1 MYMGRIISNPKRETL
16 DEIDLRIISE
26 LQKDGR
32 AAFSQ
37 IAEAL
42 SVSPGMIRLRY
53 NRLVGSGYLKV
64 VAISNPPKMGFNFMA
79 MIGIKVEGSK
89 LNRVAEMIAE
99 LDEVIYLIATS
110 GAYDLFAEG
119 ICTDQDNLLNFLGQ
133 KLTPIDGIRETET
146 FIHLKIV
153 KEVYF

>member
-1 MYMGRIISNPKRETL
+1 MNRVISNPGRNVL
-16 DEIDLRIISE
+16 DDIDLQIISE

-37 IAEAL
+37 IAETMG
-42 SVSPGMIRLRY
+42 VSPGMIRLRY
-53 NRLVGSGYLKV
+53 NRLVESGFLKV
-64 VAISNPPKMGFNFMA
+64 LAISNPVKMGYKFMA

-110 GAYDLFAEG
+110 GAYDLFAEV
-119 ICTDQDNLLNFLGQ
+119 ICTDQDNLLNFLGE
-133 KLTPIDGIRETET
+133 KFNP
-146 FIHLKIV
+146 H
-153 KEVYF
+153 

>member
-1 MYMGRIISNPKRETL
+1 
-16 DEIDLRIISE
+16 
-26 LQKDGR
+26 
-32 AAFSQ
+32 
-37 IAEAL
+37 
-42 SVSPGMIRLRY
+42 
-53 NRLVGSGYLKV
+53 
-64 VAISNPPKMGFNFMA
+64 MGFNFMA

-89 LNRVAEMIAE
+89 LNQAAERIAE

-110 GAYDLFAEG
+110 GAYDLFAEV
-119 ICTDQDNLLNFLGQ
+119 ICTDQDNLLNFLGE